1 MADNKDFQ
9 IGNKAKDLLVYSFQ
23 VTKPVGDKS
32 METKDVLS
40 TMLKL
45 KDMKP
50 EEVRSFCETASER
63 LRRSSDKQ
71 GFPKSTVHSYIKLI
85 RETAVGIVTNIQM
98 ANDCRFETEYEKR
111 LMLIDDVLKGCNLM
125 LQLILISLELDYI
138 NIKRSKYWTK
148 MVTDVKYMTLSWK
161 KKDSERAEAIRR
173 TEKEASYA
181 RFAHI
186 IADAIKEAK
195 AD

>member
-23 VTKPVGDKS
+23 VTKPVSDKS

-40 TMLKL
+40 IMLKL

-85 RETAVGIVTNIQM
+85 RETAVDIVTNIQM

>member
-23 VTKPVGDKS
+23 VTKPVSDKS

>member
-9 IGNKAKDLLVYSFQ
+9 IGNKAKDLLIYSFQ
-23 VTKPVGDKS
+23 VTKPVSDKS
-32 METKDVLS
+32 METKDVLT

-50 EEVRSFCETASER
+50 EEVKSFCETASER

-71 GFPKSTVHSYIKLI
+71 GFPKSAVHSYIKLI

-111 LMLIDDVLKGCNLM
+111 LMLIDEVLKGCNLM

-161 KKDSERAEAIRR
+161 KKDSERAEAIRKS
-173 TEKEASYA
+173 EKEASYA

-186 IADAIKEAK
+186 IADAVKEAK

>member
-23 VTKPVGDKS
+23 VTKPVSDKS

-85 RETAVGIVTNIQM
+85 RETAVDIVTNIQM